1 MENKDTLSSVEA
13 NHNKDNLVPSD
24 IKNQPYTIIVPPTPI
39 LPIVIDGQKYTI
51 EVFLSSKEENTLV
64 TLSDETSSGEC
75 RSILAQF
82 IWNKLQCNESLRPSV
97 SEITAQPDELFSSVI
112 ASYLKHY
119 NDVEP
124 FYNRLQSEDD
134 ICKRFIFAYRE
145 YMMVRVK
152 KMAEQLS
159 ALISPLAEQV
169 QEFSKS
175 LQQLFSSL
183 LESFSHLTFSMSDE
197 ERQIRKEAVTKWGE
211 YGWTIPPWETL
222 NFFDNV
228 PKTLEEADKAM
239 SPYGNSAVMQMLWDD
254 TRKERKC
261 KKRDFD
267 CATTL
272 FTERHYKACALVL
285 FALIDGL
292 LVRFQSNKNVSRKVG
307 NIAIQR
313 FKNKIC
319 ANPNF
324 DNTFLIYIEFF
335 SVATC
340 LETMYKPYPNFKG
353 QPQVINRN
361 FVVHGMATETVRRK
375 DCVKLFYLYYN
386 LLILI

>member
-75 RSILAQF
+75 RSILAQL

>member
-97 SEITAQPDELFSSVI
+97 SEITAQPDGLFSSVI

>member
-1 MENKDTLSSVEA
+1 MGNMDSSSVEA
-13 NHNKDNLVPSD
+13 KSNDNSTDLSP
-24 IKNQPYTIIVPPTPI
+24 KNQPYTIVIPPTPI
-39 LPIVIDGQKYTI
+39 LPIIIDGKKYTI
-51 EVFLSSKEENTLV
+51 KVFLSAQEENTLSS
-64 TLSDETSSGEC
+64 LPDESSGEEC
-75 RSILAQF
+75 RSLLAQF
-82 IWNKLQCNESLRPSV
+82 IWDKLQCNESLRPSV
-97 SEITAQPDELFSSVI
+97 SEIAAQPKELFSSVI
-112 ASYLKHY
+112 DCYLKHY

-124 FYNRLQSEDD
+124 FYNQLQGEDD
-134 ICKRFIFAYRE
+134 ICKRFVFAYRE
-145 YMMVRVK
+145 YMMARIK

-169 QEFSKS
+169 QEFSKN

-183 LESFSHLTFSMSDE
+183 LESFSHFTFSMSDE

-211 YGWTIPPWETL
+211 YGWTIPPWETS
-222 NFFDNV
+222 NFFNNV

-239 SPYGNSAVMQMLWDD
+239 SPYGNSAVMQMLWDEI
-254 TRKERKC
+254 RKERKC
-261 KKRDFD
+261 KKSDFD

-272 FTERHYKACALVL
+272 FTERHYKACALIL

-292 LVRFQSNKNVSRKVG
+292 LVRFQSSKNVSRKVG

-313 FKNKIC
+313 FKDKIF

-324 DNTFLIYIEFF
+324 DNTFLIYTEFF

-361 FVVHGMATETVRRK
+361 FVVHGMATENVRRK

>member
-1 MENKDTLSSVEA
+1 MENMESSSVEA
-13 NHNKDNLVPSD
+13 KSNDNSTD
-24 IKNQPYTIIVPPTPI
+24 SSSKNQPYTIVIPPTPI
-39 LPIVIDGQKYTI
+39 LPIIIDGKKYTI
-51 EVFLSSKEENTLV
+51 KVFLSAQEENTLSS
-64 TLSDETSSGEC
+64 LPDESSGEEC
-75 RSILAQF
+75 RSLLAQF
-82 IWNKLQCNESLRPSV
+82 IWDKLQCNESLRPSA
-97 SEITAQPDELFSSVI
+97 SEIAAQPEELFSSI
-112 ASYLKHY
+112 IDCYLKHY
-119 NDVEP
+119 NDFEP
-124 FYNRLQSEDD
+124 FYNQLQGQDD
-134 ICKRFIFAYRE
+134 ICKRFVFAYRE
-145 YMMVRVK
+145 YMMARVK

-169 QEFSKS
+169 QEFSKN

-183 LESFSHLTFSMSDE
+183 LESFSHFTFSMSDE

-211 YGWTIPPWETL
+211 YGWTIPPWETS
-222 NFFDNV
+222 NFFNNV
-228 PKTLEEADKAM
+228 PQTLEEADKAM
-239 SPYGNSAVMQMLWDD
+239 SPYGNSAVIQMLWDEI
-254 TRKERKC
+254 RKERKC
-261 KKRDFD
+261 KKSDFD

-272 FTERHYKACALVL
+272 FTERHYKACALIL

-292 LVRFQSNKNVSRKVG
+292 LVRFQSDKNVSRRVG
-307 NIAIQR
+307 NIAIRR
-313 FKNKIC
+313 FKDKIC

-324 DNTFLIYIEFF
+324 DNTFLIYTEFF

-361 FVVHGMATETVRRK
+361 FVVHGMATENVRRK

>member
-97 SEITAQPDELFSSVI
+97 SEITAQPDGLFSSVI

-222 NFFDNV
+222 NFFDDV

>member
-1 MENKDTLSSVEA
+1 MENKEPLSSVEA
-13 NHNKDNLVPSD
+13 NHNNDNLVPSD
-24 IKNQPYTIIVPPTPI
+24 IKNQPYTIVVPPTPI

-51 EVFLSSKEENTLV
+51 EVFLSSKEENALV
-64 TLSDETSSGEC
+64 SLSDETSSGEC

-97 SEITAQPDELFSSVI
+97 SEITVQPDEFFSSVI

-145 YMMVRVK
+145 YMTVRVK

-183 LESFSHLTFSMSDE
+183 LESFSHFTFSMSDE
-197 ERQIRKEAVTKWGE
+197 ERQIRKDAVTKWGE

-239 SPYGNSAVMQMLWDD
+239 SPYGNSAVMQMLWDEI
-254 TRKERKC
+254 RKERKC

-267 CATTL
+267 CATIL
-272 FTERHYKACALVL
+272 FTERHYKACALIL

-292 LVRFQSNKNVSRKVG
+292 LVRFQSNKNVSRRVG

-313 FKNKIC
+313 FKDKIC
-319 ANPNF
+319 TNPNF
-324 DNTFLIYIEFF
+324 DNTFLIYTEFF

-361 FVVHGMATETVRRK
+361 FVVHGMATENVRRK

>member
-134 ICKRFIFAYRE
+134 ICKCFIFAYRE

-169 QEFSKS
+169 QKFSKS

>member
-1 MENKDTLSSVEA
+1 MGNMDSSSVEA
-13 NHNKDNLVPSD
+13 KSNDNSTDLSP
-24 IKNQPYTIIVPPTPI
+24 KNQPYTIVIPPTPI
-39 LPIVIDGQKYTI
+39 LPIIIDGKKYTI
-51 EVFLSSKEENTLV
+51 KVFLSAQEENTLSS
-64 TLSDETSSGEC
+64 LPDESSGEEC
-75 RSILAQF
+75 RSLLAQF
-82 IWNKLQCNESLRPSV
+82 IWDKLQCNESLRPSA
-97 SEITAQPDELFSSVI
+97 SEIAAQPKELFSSVI
-112 ASYLKHY
+112 DCYLKHY

-124 FYNRLQSEDD
+124 FYNQLQGEDD
-134 ICKRFIFAYRE
+134 ICKRFVFAYRE
-145 YMMVRVK
+145 YMMARIK

-169 QEFSKS
+169 QEFSKN

-183 LESFSHLTFSMSDE
+183 LESFSHFTFSMSDE

-211 YGWTIPPWETL
+211 YGWTIPPWETS
-222 NFFDNV
+222 NFFNNV

-239 SPYGNSAVMQMLWDD
+239 SPYGNSAVMQMLWDEI
-254 TRKERKC
+254 RKERKC
-261 KKRDFD
+261 KKSDFD

-272 FTERHYKACALVL
+272 FTERHYKACALIL

-313 FKNKIC
+313 FKDKIF

-324 DNTFLIYIEFF
+324 DNTFLIYTEFF

-361 FVVHGMATETVRRK
+361 FVVHGMATENVRRK